1 MGTIYPDPVPAFSEG
16 SYVTRAHMRISIHL
30 RVKVKRIIALHM
42 VVAVRPHNLR
52 TVQEALQRQKRANRL
67 RINDDSTSKTERDAS
82 SQL

>member
-1 MGTIYPDPVPAFSEG
+1 MGTIYPDPVPAFSEW
-16 SYVTRAHMRISIHL
+16 SYVTSAHMRISIHF

-52 TVQEALQRQKRANRL
+52 TVQKAFQRQKRANRL

-82 SQL
+82 S